1 MAELQL
7 VSELRDV
14 DVKSGVSAPRSRYEL
29 RRARWGRWN
38 EGSDD
43 TERMALLFRV
53 SSLSDSDVRVGEA
66 PLRAIARDG
75 PIWVSTRMGRYP
87 GFEA

>member
-14 DVKSGVSAPRSRYEL
+14 EVKSGVSVPRSRYEL

-43 TERMALLFRV
+43 TGRMALLLRV
-53 SSLSDSDVRVGEA
+53 SSLSDSDVRVGEG
-66 PLRAIARDG
+66 PLSATGMDG
-75 PIWVSTRMGRYP
+75 PIWVSTRRLRYS